1 LRIDQRR
8 HQVDAGGRMSQ
19 QRTKF
24 DLVKSSSTL
33 LGTYFNDLQDQCAV
47 VHLAGAR
54 GDFYADDIIVPLADH
69 PEFMKIMINDVI
81 PPTHDR
87 HFFGGDATSFE
98 TLDFSDVFT
107 LSFVD
112 NMALFIDEM
121 AHPLQPVRMKGDEL
135 YGEDPYYVMYVTPC
149 QWNDWYL
156 LASLNRAG
164 AGEDEDGVNWHDK
177 VPDYV
182 KDHNL
187 VIMKS
192 LFGGKPGKYW
202 SIPLPYGYNMFFLL
216 GNTAEG
222 VTRGNLSTSKAAGNI
237 VGGLLE
243 VDGAYNIA
251 SGATKASSRWG
262 GKSLYRD
269 LVDRTKAALDT
280 NPKNVL
286 LAAG

>member
-1 LRIDQRR
+1 
-8 HQVDAGGRMSQ
+8 
-19 QRTKF
+19 
-24 DLVKSSSTL
+24 
-33 LGTYFNDLQDQCAV
+33 
-47 VHLAGAR
+47 
-54 GDFYADDIIVPLADH
+54 
-69 PEFMKIMINDVI
+69 
-81 PPTHDR
+81 
-87 HFFGGDATSFE
+87 
-98 TLDFSDVFT
+98 
-107 LSFVD
+107 
-112 NMALFIDEM
+112 M

-135 YGEDPYYVMYVTPC
+135 YGEDPYYVMYVTPR

-251 SGATKASSRWG
+251 SGATEASSRWG
-262 GKSLYRD
+262 GEIP
-269 LVDRTKAALDT
+269 V
-280 NPKNVL
+280 P
-286 LAAG
+286 